1 MDGRRGRYLAGALL
15 AGAVGCNT
23 TPKKL
28 SDLAGQKPPSL
39 PQSQLTANVPPPPA
53 EPPRTNLKPS
63 TYVAMGALTEQ
74 AANEPDRP
82 PAERE
87 AFRQQARQSYQKALD
102 VDPKCATA
110 YVALGESFLSSG
122 ERDKAQAMFQKAT
135 DLTPNDAGL
144 WTELGAAQARAKD
157 WPAAV
162 GSLNR
167 AVQIDPGN
175 KALETRL
182 GLTLARAGRYED
194 ALNMLAKVM
203 PEAEARYNV
212 ARMMRHNQDNAGA
225 EVQLQLALKADP
237 GFEAAREMLGGQAS
251 TYPVQQAG
259 YQQPTSQP
267 AAAQPANQP
276 RLPPVQLGG
285 TAQ

>member
-1 MDGRRGRYLAGALL
+1 MDGRRARYLAGALL

-23 TPKKL
+23 APKKY
-28 SDLAGQKPPSL
+28 SDATVQKPTMPAT
-39 PQSQLTANVPPPPA
+39 SQVATNVPPPPA

-87 AFRQQARQSYQKALD
+87 NFRQQARQTYQKAID
-102 VDPKCATA
+102 VDPKCTAA
-110 YVALGESFLSSG
+110 YVALGESYLANG

-135 DLTPNDAGL
+135 DIAPNDAGL
-144 WTELGAAQARAKD
+144 WSELGAAQARAKD
-157 WPAAV
+157 WPAAI

-194 ALNMLAKVM
+194 ALNSLAKVM

-212 ARMMRHNQDNAGA
+212 ARMMRHNNDTVAA
-225 EVQLQLALKADP
+225 DTQLQLALKADP
-237 GFEAAREMLGGQAS
+237 TFEAAREMLGGQAS
-251 TYPVQQAG
+251 ASPVQQAG
-259 YQQPTSQP
+259 YQQATARP
-267 AAAQPANQP
+267 AAAPPAASPQMA
-276 RLPPVQLGG
+276 PVHFGG
-285 TAQ
+285 SQ